1 MVIQSS
7 SVDIRTSGKFFN
19 GLSSSLGINYETIE
33 ASQDAIIY
41 VQDIS
46 KDYLNYG
53 KTIEDFIEYLNKG
66 VDFLCKGQ
74 KKIK

>member
-7 SVDIRTSGKFFN
+7 SVDIRILGKFFN
-19 GLSSSLGINYETIE
+19 GLSSSLGINYETLE
-33 ASQDAIIY
+33 ASQGAIIY
-41 VQDIS
+41 VQNIS
-46 KDYLNYG
+46 KKYLNSG
-53 KTIEDFIEYLNKG
+53 KIFNDFIEYLNKG